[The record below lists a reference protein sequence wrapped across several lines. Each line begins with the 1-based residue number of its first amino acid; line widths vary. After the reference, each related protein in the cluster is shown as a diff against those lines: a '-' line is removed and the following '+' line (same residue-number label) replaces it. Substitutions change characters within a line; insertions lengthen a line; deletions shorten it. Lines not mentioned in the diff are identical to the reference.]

1 MPNLVNYVAAIV
13 LEVRF
18 LLLQAALCIERWPRG
33 QCEKEGERGMR
44 EEATDY
50 VCVCSAIW
58 RIIKSAKALP

>member
-50 VCVCSAIW
+50 VSVCLCVYVLQFGA
-58 RIIKSAKALP
+58 